1 MEFGKIIPQKYKLI
15 WSIKEQIHSQK
26 HITKVL
32 YNWPGGESLW
42 KTLEFV
48 TFSIKISD
56 YSLMLG
62 RPKGEQTKYFSKV
75 LKSEIFKANFQHRER

>member
-1 MEFGKIIPQKYKLI
+1 MEFGEITPQKYKLI
-15 WSIKEQIHSQK
+15 LSIKKQIHSQK
-26 HITKVL
+26 HIIKVL

-42 KTLEFV
+42 KTSEFV
-48 TFSIKISD
+48 TFSIKISN

-62 RPKGEQTKYFSKV
+62 RPKREQIFYFSIV